1 MWHIAKSKASQSHTQ
16 HNLYVTDN
24 REIVCSQNYTST
36 STFFYLPIGH
46 RTFHRHFLSILLF
59 HFFWILRMRPESQSN
74 PTDHSF
80 FFFYIF
86 SFFSQNVTD
95 TQTID
100 HFQPKRQQQSLRPKT
115 NYYLNMFKYW
125 IMMKNEQR
133 LHRKA
138 RTLLTNIS
146 YIKDNFALIIDPH
159 LTCTMLVFPHLH
171 HVTVSAFRETIG
183 LNYRKTA
190 PVTHVTSFQSG
201 SMSPPKKF
209 MS

>member
-24 REIVCSQNYTST
+24 REIVCSQNIIYQYLLLPSHWTQNFPST
-36 STFFYLPIGH
+36 LSLHPFVP
-46 RTFHRHFLSILLF
+46 FLLNSSHATRITVQSNWSFLLLF
-59 HFFWILRMRPESQSN
+59 FKSSL
-74 PTDHSF
+74 
-80 FFFYIF
+80 
-86 SFFSQNVTD
+86 FFSQNVTD

-138 RTLLTNIS
+138 RTLL
-146 YIKDNFALIIDPH
+146 
-159 LTCTMLVFPHLH
+159 
-171 HVTVSAFRETIG
+171 
-183 LNYRKTA
+183 
-190 PVTHVTSFQSG
+190 
-201 SMSPPKKF
+201 
-209 MS
+209 

>member
-80 FFFYIF
+80 FFFKIF
-86 SFFSQNVTD
+86 SFFFAKCNR
-95 TQTID
+95 
-100 HFQPKRQQQSLRPKT
+100 HT
-115 NYYLNMFKYW
+115 NYRSLPAKASTTKLASQDKLLPEHVQILNNDEKW
-125 IMMKNEQR
+125 
-133 LHRKA
+133 
-138 RTLLTNIS
+138 
-146 YIKDNFALIIDPH
+146 
-159 LTCTMLVFPHLH
+159 
-171 HVTVSAFRETIG
+171 
-183 LNYRKTA
+183 TA
-190 PVTHVTSFQSG
+190 ITPQG
-201 SMSPPKKF
+201 
-209 MS
+209 